1 MTLKEMKLKVL
12 RMIEEVN
19 DGSEN
24 YTDDPDIANK
34 LNDTINQVMFEVAR
48 MKKIPAVLTEAIT
61 DSNLDFDL
69 NTLKSFYQL
78 DHFKFKNTEGK
89 DVEGITTFGNV
100 VEFPEEGT
108 AKFYYYK
115 YPERITDDTQD
126 EDYVFELT
134 DDALEILPY
143 GVAGDLLKSDVSNS
157 YGQIYSN
164 KYEAMLQRLDP
175 RYSMGSIT
183 FEGGVNI

>member
-19 DGSEN
+19 DSESL
-24 YTDDPDIANK
+24 TDDPDIKEK

-78 DHFKFKNTEGK
+78 DHFKFKNTEGN

-115 YPERITDDTQD
+115 YPERITDDTED

-164 KYEAMLQRLDP
+164 KYEAMLQRLDS

>member
-1 MTLKEMKLKVL
+1 MKLEVL
-12 RMIEEVN
+12 RMIEEV
-19 DGSEN
+19 SETPEKF
-24 YTDDPDIANK
+24 TDDPDIEKK
-34 LNDTINQVMFEVAR
+34 LNNIINLVTLEVAR

-61 DSNLDFDL
+61 DNLDFDL
-69 NTLKSFYQL
+69 NTLKDFYQL
-78 DHFKFKNTEGK
+78 EYLKFKNTEGK
-89 DVEGITTFGNV
+89 EVKGVRLFGHM
-100 VEFPEEGT
+100 VEFPEAGT

-115 YPERITDDTQD
+115 YPERITDDTND

-134 DDALEILPY
+134 DDALGIIPY

-164 KYEAMLQRLDP
+164 KYETMLQRLDP